1 MSEILNILLYQ
12 PIAWLMNLIYNI
24 FGNYGVSIFVITLI
38 VRIILLPP
46 AIKQQ
51 RSMAKST
58 RMQSKIAKIQKK
70 YATNKI
76 KMNEEIQALYEREGL
91 NPMASMGCL
100 PLLIQFPVMIALYNV
115 IYRPLTYVAHLSAD
129 VITAAGEALKN
140 LGVVT
145 ASNVNGIEM
154 IIINHHNEIAGQVP
168 GLANVDF
175 EQLRRGFTV
184 FGLDLTQ
191 SPNIGQPA
199 LIWIVPI
206 AAGLAS
212 FLMSWI
218 TVRQQKKNNPGMSN
232 AAMTGCMTIGMPLFS
247 LYLGFSVPGGV
258 GFYWLCSSII
268 GVMQQLVMNKFY
280 NPKKVAAE
288 LLIDETIERRSKE
301 EYNKNK
307 LMKKFDEK

>member
-1 MSEILNILLYQ
+1 MDILNIILYQ
-12 PIAWLMNLIYNI
+12 PIAWLMNAIYSI
-24 FGNYGVSIFVITLI
+24 FGNYGISIFIITLI

-51 RSMAKST
+51 RGMAKTT
-58 RMQSKIAKIQKK
+58 RMQSKISKIQKK
-70 YATNKI
+70 YATNKV
-76 KMNEEIQALYEREGL
+76 KMNEEIQALYEREGF
-91 NPMASMGCL
+91 NPMSSMGCL
-100 PLLIQFPVMIALYNV
+100 PLLIQFPIMIALYNV

-145 ASNVNGIEM
+145 AANVNGIEM
-154 IIINHHNEIAGQVP
+154 IIINHHEKIAGQVP

-175 EQLRRGFTV
+175 EQLQRGFTI

-191 SPNIGQPA
+191 SPNIGTPA
-199 LIWIVPI
+199 LIWIIPI

-212 FLMSWI
+212 FLMSWL
-218 TVRQQKKNNPGMSN
+218 TMRQQKKNNPGMSN
-232 AAMTGCMTIGMPLFS
+232 AAMSGCMTIGMPLFS
-247 LYLGFSVPGGV
+247 LYLGFTVPGGV

-268 GVMQQLVMNKFY
+268 GVMQQLLMNKHY

-301 EYNKNK
+301 EFNKNK
-307 LMKKFDEK
+307 LMKKN